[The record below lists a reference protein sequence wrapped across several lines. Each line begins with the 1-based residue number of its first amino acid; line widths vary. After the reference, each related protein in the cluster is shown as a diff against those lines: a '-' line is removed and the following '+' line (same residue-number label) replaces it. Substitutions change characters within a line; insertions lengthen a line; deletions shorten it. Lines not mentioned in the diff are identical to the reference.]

1 MSDEEGS
8 MFKKKREDEL
18 AAPASS
24 KKKKDEHAYE
34 DAWYRALKAQSN
46 RPPEHDESDETVEA
60 AED

>member
-34 DAWYRALKAQSN
+34 DAWYRALKAQSQ
-46 RPPEHDESDETVEA
+46 RPVENDEAVEA
-60 AED
+60 VED